1 MKGQYFS
8 FDAIIATVIMVLA
21 FSSLVAY
28 WYGAQAVDESRTYSR
43 LAEENRQA

>member
-8 FDAIIATVIMVLA
+8 FDAVIATVIMVLA

-28 WYGAQAVDESRTYSR
+28 WYGAQAVVE
-43 LAEENRQA
+43 